1 MDRHP
6 EFAVVEDDITP
17 EAADES
23 SLTGPMGA
31 VLNGIAITG
40 LVAAVLM
47 VSGWLVSLR
56 KRDVSIVDPMWPVV
70 FVAAAW
76 AMWIWGEGDHSTGRS
91 ALMLVMVSVWGVR
104 LGAHLAARKWGAPE
118 DYRYAAMRRRR
129 RNFEWWSLVFVF
141 LLQGALVTVVSLP
154 VQAVLTGADARPL
167 NWIDWAGVVVWGT
180 GFAFEAISDGQLRRF
195 LADRDN
201 RTRVMDRGLWRYSRH
216 PNYFGDCLVWWGI
229 YLPALA
235 AGAAWTLAGP
245 VVMTVLLL
253 RVSGVAL
260 LERTIGE
267 RRQGYADYARRTSSF
282 IPKPPT

>member
-1 MDRHP
+1 M
-6 EFAVVEDDITP
+6 A
-17 EAADES
+17 
-23 SLTGPMGA
+23 A

-40 LVAAVLM
+40 LVAGVLM
-47 VSGWLVSLR
+47 GAAWLVSLR

-76 AMWIWGEGDHSTGRS
+76 AIWIWGEGDRTAGRS
-91 ALMLVMVSVWGVR
+91 VLMLAMVSVWGIR
-104 LGAHLAARKWGAPE
+104 LAAHLAVRKWGAPE
-118 DYRYAAMRRRR
+118 DYRYAAMRHRWRP
-129 RNFEWWSLVFVF
+129 FGWWSLVIVF

-154 VQAVLTGADARPL
+154 VQAVLTDAGGRPL
-167 NWIDWAGVVVWGT
+167 GWIDWAGMVVWAT

-201 RTRVMDRGLWRYSRH
+201 RTGVMDRGMWRYSRH
-216 PNYFGDCLVWWGI
+216 PNYFGNCLVWWGI

-235 AGAAWTLAGP
+235 AGAAWTVAGP
-245 VVMTVLLL
+245 LVMTVLLL

-267 RRQGYADYARRTSSF
+267 RRPGYADYALRTSAF
-282 IPKPPT
+282 IPRPPRRPQG